1 MKNLNKKLLSTRFAF
16 LIAVCI
22 SLTLTFSACSS
33 PENTKTAEAN
43 QSQSTSNES
52 TKNSISNDTD
62 NKSKSEDLLSESKV
76 HFINTG
82 NSDAILITG
91 SKNILIDGG
100 DNDDEKSL
108 VKYIKDQGVKSLDYM
123 IATHPHADHIGA
135 LDAVLKAFKVNNLL
149 VANGSSTS
157 DTYTDFINAAA
168 NKKVSPSVPLEGRK
182 FELNYNSYIQI
193 FNTNGG
199 SDANEESLVALYVNG
214 NDKFLFTG
222 DAEKGTE
229 KEILSKMIDVDVLKV
244 SHHGSRTS
252 TTSEFLNKV
261 NPEYAVL
268 TVGKDNKYN
277 HPHKETM
284 DKLKNKNIKVHR
296 TDECGNV
303 IFTSTGSGVK
313 TDCSSGSY
321 SYKDNSKDKV
331 KETPKDNT
339 EKQPEKSKPK
349 KKSEPSKQN
358 TNVSKVWLSETG
370 SKYHSINNCGR
381 MNPNNA
387 TQVTLSEAQ
396 KSYDACSKCN

>member
-1 MKNLNKKLLSTRFAF
+1 MKKLNKKLLNTRFAF
-16 LIAVCI
+16 LIAICI

-33 PENTKTAEAN
+33 PDNTKTADAN

-62 NKSKSEDLLSESKV
+62 NTSKSNDSLSESKV

-100 DNDDEKSL
+100 DNNDEQSL
-108 VKYIKDQGVKSLDYM
+108 VKYIKDNGVKSLDYM

-135 LDAVLKAFKVNNLL
+135 LDAVLNAFKVDNLL

-168 NKKVSPSVPLEGRK
+168 NKKVSPSVPLEGSK
-182 FELNYNSYIQI
+182 FELNNNSYIQI

-199 SDANEESLVALYVNG
+199 SDANEESLVTLYVNG

-229 KEILSKMIDVDVLKV
+229 KEILSKMIDIDVLKV
-244 SHHGSRTS
+244 AHHGSRTS

-296 TDECGNV
+296 TDECGNI

-321 SYKDNSKDKV
+321 SYKDGSKDSV
-331 KETPKDNT
+331 KETPKNNT
-339 EKQPEKSKPK
+339 EKHPEKSKPK
-349 KKSEPSKQN
+349 EKSKPTKQD
-358 TNVSKVWLSETG
+358 TNISKVWLSETG

-387 TQVTLSEAQ
+387 TQVSLSEAQ